1 MADDLADQRAL
12 VGRYARKLEIDELGS
27 YTKIVLG
34 KEVGLAE
41 LTLDEC
47 KKVAN
52 AMKAKAQR
60 LGIALEGGGPK
71 AAGGLSEKQL
81 AFIESLV
88 GQRRISPAMLTG
100 YIQDVNPHA
109 SIPQQ
114 LNKREASK
122 LIDRLT
128 GLSDGTKKNKDEI
141 F

>member
-1 MADDLADQRAL
+1 VSDEAAEQRAL
-12 VGRYARKLEIDELGS
+12 VIRYAEKLEIDELGS

-34 KEVGLAE
+34 KSLSAE
-41 LTLDEC
+41 ELSADEC
-47 KKVAN
+47 KKLVA
-52 AMKAKAQR
+52 AMKVKAQR
-60 LGIALEGGGPK
+60 LGIALEGSAK
-71 AAGGLSEKQL
+71 AQGGLTEKQL

-128 GLSDGTKKNKDEI
+128 GLSDGQKKKEDM

>member
-1 MADDLADQRAL
+1 MADELVEQRDVIA
-12 VGRYARKLEIDELGS
+12 RYAKKLEIDELGS
-27 YTKIVLG
+27 YTKVVLG
-34 KEVGLAE
+34 KAVTAE
-41 LTLDEC
+41 QLTLDEC
-47 KKVAN
+47 KKLVN

-60 LGIALEGGGPK
+60 LGIALEGSPK

-128 GLSDGTKKNKDEI
+128 GLSDGAKKNREDLL
-141 F
+141 

>member
-1 MADDLADQRAL
+1 MADELSDQRAL
-12 VGRYARKLEIDELGS
+12 VARYAQKLEIEELS
-27 YTKIVLG
+27 TYTKTLLG
-34 KEVGLAE
+34 KPVEARDLS
-41 LTLDEC
+41 LDEC
-47 KKVAN
+47 KKIVN

-60 LGIALEGGGPK
+60 LGIALEGSAK

-128 GLSDGTKKNKDEI
+128 GLNDGAKKNKDEI

>member
-1 MADDLADQRAL
+1 MADELAEQRAL
-12 VGRYARKLEIDELGS
+12 VDRYAQKLEIDELAS

-34 KEVGLAE
+34 KPVALEQ

-47 KKVAN
+47 KKVVN
-52 AMKAKAQR
+52 VMKAKAQR
-60 LGIALEGGGPK
+60 LGIALEGSPK

-128 GLSDGTKKNKDEI
+128 GLSDGAKKNKDDI

>member
-12 VGRYARKLEIDELGS
+12 VERYAKKLEIEELET
-27 YTKIVLG
+27 YTKVVLG
-34 KEVGLAE
+34 KPVAAAQ

-47 KKVAN
+47 KKLVN

-60 LGIALEGGGPK
+60 LGVALEGSPRAQGG
-71 AAGGLSEKQL
+71 ATEKQL

-128 GLSDGTKKNKDEI
+128 GLSDGAKKNKEDLG

>member
-1 MADDLADQRAL
+1 MADELADQRAL
-12 VGRYARKLEIDELGS
+12 VARYAQKLEIEELSS
-27 YTKIVLG
+27 YTKIVLA
-34 KEVGLAE
+34 KEVSLAE
-41 LTLDEC
+41 LSLDEC
-47 KKVAN
+47 KKLVA
-52 AMKAKAQR
+52 AMKVKAQR
-60 LGIALEGGGPK
+60 LGIALEGSPK

-109 SIPQQ
+109 QIPQQ

-141 F
+141 Y

>member
-1 MADDLADQRAL
+1 MADELAEQRAI
-12 VGRYARKLEIDELGS
+12 VERYAQKLEIEELSS

-34 KEVGLAE
+34 KPVESKD

-47 KKVAN
+47 KKIVN

-60 LGIALEGGGPK
+60 LGVALEGSPK

>member
-1 MADDLADQRAL
+1 MADDLAEQRAL
-12 VGRYARKLEIDELGS
+12 VVRYADKLEIEELGS
-27 YTKIVLG
+27 YTKVVLG
-34 KEVGLAE
+34 KEATAE
-41 LTLDEC
+41 QLTLDEC
-47 KKVAN
+47 KKLVN

-60 LGIALEGGGPK
+60 LGIALEGSSK
-71 AAGGLSEKQL
+71 AQGGLSEKQL

-128 GLSDGTKKNKDEI
+128 GLSDGQKKNKDEI
-141 F
+141 Y

>member
-1 MADDLADQRAL
+1 MADELGDQRAL
-12 VGRYARKLEIDELGS
+12 VAKYAKKLEIDEIAS

-34 KEVGLAE
+34 KEVGADA

-47 KKVAN
+47 KKVVN

-60 LGIALEGGGPK
+60 LGIALEGSPK
-71 AAGGLSEKQL
+71 AAGGLTEKQL

-128 GLSDGTKKNKDEI
+128 GLSDGQKKNKDEI
-141 F
+141 Y

>member
-1 MADDLADQRAL
+1 MADELVEQRAI
-12 VGRYARKLEIDELGS
+12 VERYAQKLEIEELSS

-34 KEVGLAE
+34 KPVGVKD

-47 KKVAN
+47 KKVVN

-60 LGIALEGGGPK
+60 LGIALEGSPK

-100 YIQDVNPHA
+100 Y
-109 SIPQQ
+109 
-114 LNKREASK
+114 
-122 LIDRLT
+122 
-128 GLSDGTKKNKDEI
+128 
-141 F
+141 

>member
-1 MADDLADQRAL
+1 MADELADHRAL
-12 VGRYARKLEIDELGS
+12 VTRYAGKLEIEELGS

-34 KEVGLAE
+34 KEVTAE
-41 LTLDEC
+41 QLTLDEC
-47 KKVAN
+47 KKLVN

-60 LGIALEGGGPK
+60 LGVALEGSPK
-71 AAGGLSEKQL
+71 AAGGATEKQL